1 MALSTASTWPWCRGA
16 VLDDFEGVFDR
27 DELLPFENA
36 SDGIDL
42 LARQFGQVG
51 KCALARFLALG
62 IPIGLTEQNG
72 GFGVAVGHDI
82 DVHGYYIHYLNMYN
96 NKQL

>member
-1 MALSTASTWPWCRGA
+1 MRRMASTCSLGS
-16 VLDDFEGVFDR
+16 LDR
-27 DELLPFENA
+27 L
-36 SDGIDL
+36 
-42 LARQFGQVG
+42 G

-82 DVHGYYIHYLNMYN
+82 DVHGYYIHYISIYN
-96 NKQL
+96 NNKYNTHGYQLQAKITPLAL